1 MTIEKA
7 FPAMGTVHTITI
19 FDAEGPGAAN
29 DARAYLLRLNQAWS
43 CFRADSLISQINRAA
58 GVKPVAVDEDTF
70 AVLQQ
75 ARHYGGLTDGA
86 FDVTVGPLVQLW
98 REAME
103 QRRLPA
109 DGEVWQALGL
119 VDWQGVLL
127 DDEGQRVMLRR
138 PGQRIDL
145 GGIAKGYAADGLRE
159 LLRRHG
165 VRRALLDLGGT
176 VLSLGGR
183 LPVGI
188 RDPFR
193 PTGAPMGTLMLEDR
207 TMVTSGVYERF
218 AWLDGHRYHHIVDPR
233 TGYPSESGLVSVTLV
248 GENGAALDALATA
261 ALILGPERSVP
272 LLTEQ
277 GMDAIFVTDQGQVL
291 ITRGLKN
298 EFRLLNKTNTMGDGQ
313 VSVA

>member
-7 FPAMGTVHTITI
+7 FPAMGTVHIITI

-43 CFRADSLISQINRAA
+43 CFQADSLISRINRAA
-58 GVKPVAVDEDTF
+58 GVAPVAVDEDTF

-75 ARHYGGLTDGA
+75 ARRYGGLTDGA
-86 FDVTVGPLVQLW
+86 FDVTVGPLAQLW

-103 QRRLPA
+103 RRQLPA
-109 DGEVWQALGL
+109 DGDVWQALQL
-119 VDWQGVLL
+119 VDWRSILL
-127 DDEGQRVMLRR
+127 DEKGQTAMLHR

-145 GGIAKGYAADGLRE
+145 GGIAKGYAADGLRKF
-159 LLRRHG
+159 LRQHG

-193 PTGAPMGTLMLEDR
+193 PAGATA
-207 TMVTSGVYERF
+207 TSGSYERF
-218 AWLDGHRYHHIVDPR
+218 IEIGGERFSHIIDPR
-233 TGYPSESGLVSVTLV
+233 SGYPSKSGLVSVTLV

-298 EFRLLNKTNTMGDGQ
+298 EFRLTNKTNTMSDGQ